1 MSAPEGSA
9 DPVASTTFT
18 TRTGRRLRVIGDPTL
33 LTMERLDIVSRR
45 ADEDPRIASLS
56 IVADPTTGGSW
67 VRATAP
73 AGCLLVVAEDVA
85 DLTQGLPTNGTD
97 VRAWARRASDHGLW
111 HDWWC
116 TRHADVDRAAVLL
129 PPADMDLLE
138 ATDPSSTRFDSGV
151 LQARPES
158 RSRSG
163 LQIAVDATWLG
174 PYQTGAQVLT
184 TAAVTALAKHP
195 AVTSIRLTGLTEL
208 PDYAKHLMDLP
219 NVQLQTGEASEPSES
234 TQADIIWYP
243 NQIDARSNIGQA
255 RELGRRVVTTY
266 LDLIAYDIPR
276 YHASPEAWGVYRA
289 LQRRIALSVDGIT
302 TISADVAARLLQEV
316 PLLDPERV
324 RPIPLGLDHITAEAA
339 SLTPPPAITELAQQ
353 VRNRRFLLVLGND
366 FAHKNRDFAIA
377 VWQEV
382 LRRGVSCDLVLAG
395 LHVRSS
401 SSAAQESELL
411 RTHVDLRGRAHSLG
425 HVDEA
430 TRAWLLANASAVV
443 YPSSAEGFGLVPY
456 EAAILGTPTSF
467 TSFGPLREIALATAG
482 STSRPTSRPS
492 SQQRESGPTGMPTHW
507 TVQAFATD
515 LVSLLNDP
523 GADQA
528 RIDLLQQAITRHT
541 WAGFADA
548 LVEMFDVT
556 LQRPPVLTSAV
567 ASGAA
572 EAAALASIMNSRT
585 WRATEPLRRAAK
597 KLRQVRE

>member
-1 MSAPEGSA
+1 MNTPE
-9 DPVASTTFT
+9 TFT
-18 TRTGRRLRVIGDPTL
+18 TRKGRQLRVIGDPAL
-33 LTMERLDIVSRR
+33 LTMERLEIIRTR

-56 IVADPTTGGSW
+56 IVADPTSTGTW

-73 AGCLLVVAEDVA
+73 AGCLVVVAEDVA
-85 DLTQGLPTNGTD
+85 ALTAGLPD
-97 VRAWARRASDHGLW
+97 DPAALREWARRASDHGLW

-116 TRHADVDRAAVLL
+116 TRHADVDRASVLL
-129 PPADMDLLE
+129 PIADMDLLE
-138 ATDPSSTRFDSGV
+138 ATDPSSTRFDSGA
-151 LQARPES
+151 LQARS
-158 RSRSG
+158 SGRSTQG

-195 AVTSIRLTGLTEL
+195 DVANIRLTGLTEL
-208 PDYAKHLMDLP
+208 PDYAKHLAELP
-219 NVQLQTGEASEPSES
+219 NLQVLSGAADQ
-234 TQADIIWYP
+234 QADIIWFP
-243 NQIDARSNIGQA
+243 NQIDARCNIGQA
-255 RELGRRVVTTY
+255 RELGKRVVTTY

-302 TISADVAARLLQEV
+302 TISADVATRLLQEV
-316 PLLDPERV
+316 PRLDPDRV
-324 RPIPLGLDHITAEAA
+324 RPIPLGLDHISTQAA
-339 SLTPPPAITELAQQ
+339 SLSPPAEVTALAAQL
-353 VRNRRFLLVLGND
+353 RNRRFLLVLGND

-411 RTHVDLRGRAHSLG
+411 RTHVDLRGRVHSLG
-425 HVDEA
+425 HVDEQ
-430 TRAWLLANASAVV
+430 TRAWLLANASAVL

-456 EAAILGTPTSF
+456 EAAILGTPTTF
-467 TSFGPLREIALATAG
+467 ASFGPLREIALTSNERSASTAG
-482 STSRPTSRPS
+482 V
-492 SQQRESGPTGMPTHW
+492 PTHW
-507 TVQAFATD
+507 TVEAFASD
-515 LVSLLNDP
+515 VVALLNDP
-523 GADQA
+523 TAAQQ
-528 RIDLLQQAITRHT
+528 RLELLQQSISRHR
-541 WAGFADA
+541 WSDFASS
-548 LVEMFDVT
+548 LVEMFTLT

-585 WRATEPLRRAAK
+585 WRATEPLRRAAR
-597 KLRQVRE
+597 KLRRSP

>member
-1 MSAPEGSA
+1 MSTPEN
-9 DPVASTTFT
+9 FN
-18 TRTGRRLRVIGDPTL
+18 TRKGRRLRVIGDPAL
-33 LTMERLDIVSRR
+33 LTMERLEIIGRR

-56 IVADPTTGGSW
+56 IVADPTSAGSW

-73 AGCLLVVAEDVA
+73 AGCLVVIAEDVA
-85 DLTQGLPTNGTD
+85 SLTAGLPDDPGELRD
-97 VRAWARRASDHGLW
+97 WARRASDHGLW

-116 TRHADVDRAAVLL
+116 TRHADVDRASVLL
-129 PPADMDLLE
+129 PIADMDLLE
-138 ATDPSSTRFDSGV
+138 ATDPSSTRHDSGAV
-151 LQARPES
+151 QVRPTT
-158 RSRSG
+158 RSQTG

-184 TAAVTALAKHP
+184 TAAVTALAHQP
-195 AVTSIRLTGLTEL
+195 SVSSIRLTGLTEL
-208 PDYAKHLMDLP
+208 PDYAKHLLELP
-219 NVQLQTGEASEPSES
+219 NLQLATAEQPE
-234 TQADIIWYP
+234 QADVIWFP

-255 RELGRRVVTTY
+255 RELGRRVITTY

-302 TISADVAARLLQEV
+302 TISADVATRLLEEV
-316 PLLDPERV
+316 PRLDPERV
-324 RPIPLGLDHITAEAA
+324 RPIPLGLDHITAQSAR
-339 SLTPPPAITELAQQ
+339 LTPPPAITELATHL
-353 VRNRRFLLVLGND
+353 RSRRFLLVLGND

-401 SSAAQESELL
+401 SSATQESELL
-411 RTHVDLRGRAHSLG
+411 RTHVDLRGRAHTLG

-430 TRAWLLANASAVV
+430 TRAWLLANASAVL

-456 EAAILGTPTSF
+456 EAAILGTPTTF
-467 TSFGPLREIALATAG
+467 ASFGPLREIAQPNDARTAAVDF
-482 STSRPTSRPS
+482 
-492 SQQRESGPTGMPTHW
+492 PTHW
-507 TVQAFATD
+507 TIDAFATD
-515 LVSLLNDP
+515 VVALLNDP
-523 GADQA
+523 VAQ
-528 RIDLLQQAITRHT
+528 RTRLELLQRAISQHT
-541 WAGFADA
+541 WADFAAA
-548 LVEMFDVT
+548 LVEMFTLT

-597 KLRQVRE
+597 KLRRDA

>member
-1 MSAPEGSA
+1 VSTPEQFKT
-9 DPVASTTFT
+9 PK
-18 TRTGRRLRVIGDPTL
+18 GRRLRVIGDPAL
-33 LTMERLDIVSRR
+33 LTMDRLEVLGRR

-56 IVADPTTGGSW
+56 IVADPTTAGTW
-67 VRATAP
+67 LRATAP
-73 AGCLLVVAEDVA
+73 AGCLVAIAEDVA
-85 DLTQGLPTNGTD
+85 ALTAGLPEESAALGD
-97 VRAWARRASDHGLW
+97 WARRASDHGLW

-116 TRHADVDRAAVLL
+116 TRNADVDRASVLL
-129 PPADMDLLE
+129 PIASMDLLE
-138 ATDPSSTRFDSGV
+138 ATDPSSTRYDSAAVQG
-151 LQARPES
+151 QPTKPAKPGQT
-158 RSRSG
+158 G
-163 LQIAVDATWLG
+163 LRIAVDATWLG

-184 TAAVTALAKHP
+184 TAAVTALAQHP
-195 AVTSIRLTGLTEL
+195 AVSSIRLTGLSEL
-208 PDYAKHLMDLP
+208 PDYAKHLLDLP
-219 NVQLQTGEASEPSES
+219 NLQLATDEDQE
-234 TQADIIWYP
+234 QADIIWFP

-302 TISADVAARLLQEV
+302 TISADVATRLLEEV
-316 PLLDPERV
+316 PRLDPERV
-324 RPIPLGLDHITAEAA
+324 RPIPLGLDHITAQAA
-339 SLTPPPAITELAQQ
+339 SPTPPPAITDLAAQL
-353 VRNRRFLLVLGND
+353 RSRRFLLVLGND

-382 LRRGVSCDLVLAG
+382 LRREVSCDLVLAG

-411 RTHVDLRGRAHSLG
+411 RTHVDLRGRVHTLG

-430 TRAWLLANASAVV
+430 TRAWLLANSSAVL

-456 EAAILGTPTSF
+456 EAAILGTPTTF
-467 TSFGPLREIALATAG
+467 TSFGPLREIAQPEPG
-482 STSRPTSRPS
+482 STSTHL
-492 SQQRESGPTGMPTHW
+492 PTHW
-507 TVQAFATD
+507 TVDEFAAD
-515 LVSLLNDP
+515 VVALLND
-523 GADQA
+523 ATTEHA
-528 RIDLLQQAITRHT
+528 RLELLQQAISRHT
-541 WAGFADA
+541 WANFAA
-548 LVEMFDVT
+548 ELVEMFTLT

-597 KLRQVRE
+597 KLRRDA